1 METRWF
7 SPFDGSLVSL
17 RLHPQNSG
25 RRTTQDELSREVYGF
40 GGPLCPDDRLKSL
53 VEKETYFTMMLQS
66 LPSEF
71 SGPYILQAP
80 WLSLACFSS
89 IFCSFFLS
97 LACRIRSAVYTDQR
111 AGNLNWANDV
121 NVMWRN
127 LLPPTKKASILECPK
142 FSLQISGD
150 LGVWKSMMIHAY
162 PCIAES
168 PNIQGPNLWTSSW
181 LASCRP
187 SFWAENWFDGIEFL
201 MSGFLFFAHAS

>member
-1 METRWF
+1 MKGEVLLVDEDDDEDEDEDEDDGATEDGRAMETRWF

-89 IFCSFFLS
+89 IFLQLCF
-97 LACRIRSAVYTDQR
+97 
-111 AGNLNWANDV
+111 
-121 NVMWRN
+121 
-127 LLPPTKKASILECPK
+127 ILG
-142 FSLQISGD
+142 L
-150 LGVWKSMMIHAY
+150 
-162 PCIAES
+162 
-168 PNIQGPNLWTSSW
+168 
-181 LASCRP
+181 
-187 SFWAENWFDGIEFL
+187 
-201 MSGFLFFAHAS
+201 